1 MENRGSFIA
10 LLAAL
15 TLVLLS
21 CSFFGGTVDPS
32 PTINPIVR
40 IENHTRPELTL
51 DFSLFEDV
59 GCPLNESGLR
69 YCEEDSPLTALGCD
83 RIQAPSDLLGGL
95 EPGLP
100 IAQCLV
106 EPFRHPDQPDST
118 GVESEHIYRTG
129 GGLMPVY
136 VRYVIIQDGQF
147 QLIKSEEQFR
157 DVFAPVESENEA
169 LSYALALRN
178 MSAYYDIELHPE
190 YEYFVD
196 QLEETNVETLS
207 DGYLVHL
214 YQYQFFGC
222 GPHITYAIDLRITD
236 QGMIEEMNRQAVYK
250 DPSEDTLCVD

>member
-1 MENRGSFIA
+1 
-10 LLAAL
+10 
-15 TLVLLS
+15 
-21 CSFFGGTVDPS
+21 
-32 PTINPIVR
+32 
-40 IENHTRPELTL
+40 
-51 DFSLFEDV
+51 V

-95 EPGLP
+95 EPALP

-118 GVESEHIYRTG
+118 DAEGEYIYRT

-147 QLIKSEEQFR
+147 RLIKSEEQFGE
-157 DVFAPVESENEA
+157 VFAPVESENEA

-178 MSAYYDIELHPE
+178 MSAYYGIELNPE

-196 QLEETNVETLS
+196 ELEDTYVERS
-207 DGYLVHL
+207 PDGYLVHL
-214 YQYQFFGC
+214 YFYQFFGC
-222 GPHITYAIDLRITD
+222 GPHLTYAIDLRITD
-236 QGMIEEMNRQAVYK
+236 QGMIEEMNREAVYK